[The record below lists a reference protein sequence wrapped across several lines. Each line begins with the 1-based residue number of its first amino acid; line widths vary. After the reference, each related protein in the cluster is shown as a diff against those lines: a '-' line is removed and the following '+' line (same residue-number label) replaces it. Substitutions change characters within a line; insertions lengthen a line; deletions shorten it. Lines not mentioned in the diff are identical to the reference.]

1 MRTNGR
7 NKLINSNNFIY
18 FQVFSVCGLN
28 PCMNG
33 GSCLDGMNQSFS
45 CLCTREFEGRT
56 CETPGLIFA
65 MFLIDF
71 LHYGKNWFR
80 VQSGKLVKHDI
91 QHRVTIYEEAQSL
104 THLPRSR

>member
-1 MRTNGR
+1 
-7 NKLINSNNFIY
+7 
-18 FQVFSVCGLN
+18 
-28 PCMNG
+28 MNG